1 MSDEELIVSGENE
14 YTFRISGTGNR
25 DRYIYNI
32 PKGEEL
38 HINVDENDQ
47 RMDSVDITNLW
58 FNNALKQPTKQTLV
72 VQLGCCLEEI
82 SELLDSIN
90 ILNYTNE
97 HADSLGMESLKN
109 LSVKE
114 LATQLKSIGK
124 NTTDLNIN
132 NVEFLDALGDIVVTV
147 VGLFNI
153 LKKIDNLPER
163 LQFSEILKE
172 INYSNFSKFDENGNP
187 EFDENGKIKKSSNY
201 KKPDIKQFLN
211 E

>member
-82 SELLDSIN
+82 SELLDSIK

-97 HADSLGMESLKN
+97 HANSLGMESLKN
-109 LSVKE
+109 LSVEE
-114 LATQLKSIGK
+114 LATRLKTIGK

-132 NVEFLDALGDIVVTV
+132 NIEFLDALGDIVVTV

-153 LKKIDNLPER
+153 LKKIDNLPEG
-163 LQFSEILKE
+163 LQFSEILEE